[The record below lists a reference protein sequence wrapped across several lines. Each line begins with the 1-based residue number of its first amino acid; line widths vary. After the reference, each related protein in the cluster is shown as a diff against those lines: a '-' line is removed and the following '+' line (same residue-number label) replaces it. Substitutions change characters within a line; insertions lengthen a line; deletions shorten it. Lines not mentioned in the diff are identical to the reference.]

1 MIRYLGKHAGGQGA
15 PLPTEGNAP
24 SPPAEIPNVLTRR
37 SRQFQNAR
45 EFVAEPIKHGL
56 IVFRGEGA
64 DHPGVG
70 RTITVLGTHFSTSKQ
85 YADTFAAD
93 GDAQAFVINPTM
105 RLFDFD
111 VIRQELVN
119 FQHGKAEGNQFITT
133 IGHVTEVSTHPEVLT
148 EKLRAECDG
157 IVNAQPDGSVE
168 FVFFQHDA
176 VIALDDIA
184 LAKRAAEFVVKKEEL
199 EHRIK
204 AAAGSDSMGEIAT
217 KSFHSAYPEEVERQ
231 LAILFR
237 ELDEAETVIATAD
250 ELLSVDMTDF
260 TPKTLEE
267 FYAAEGGES

>member
-1 MIRYLGKHAGGQGA
+1 M
-15 PLPTEGNAP
+15 
-24 SPPAEIPNVLTRR
+24 
-37 SRQFQNAR
+37 
-45 EFVAEPIKHGL
+45 
-56 IVFRGEGA
+56 
-64 DHPGVG
+64 
-70 RTITVLGTHFSTSKQ
+70 TVLGTHFSTSKQ

-111 VIRQELVN
+111 LIRQELVN
-119 FQHGKAEGNQFITT
+119 FQHGRAEANRFITT
-133 IGHVTEVSTHPEVLT
+133 IGHVAEVSTYPEMLT
-148 EKLRAECDG
+148 EKLRAEYDG

-176 VIALDDIA
+176 VIPLDDIA

-204 AAAGSDSMGEIAT
+204 AVAGSDSMGEIAT

-231 LAILFR
+231 LAILFQ
-237 ELDEAETVIATAD
+237 ELHEAETVIATAY
-250 ELLSVDMTDF
+250 ELLSVDITDF

-267 FYAAEGGES
+267 FYGAEDGES